1 MRELHKVHKLAIEL
15 IRSGRISW
23 NDAIEK
29 AKEIYIMQE
38 VKMVFETENIFI
50 PKEALAFLMNDDI
63 NAIKELTEIIL
74 DAESVEFYCENMEM
88 AIEEIQMKMES

>member
-1 MRELHKVHKLAIEL
+1 
-15 IRSGRISW
+15 
-23 NDAIEK
+23 
-29 AKEIYIMQE
+29 
-38 VKMVFETENIFI
+38 
-50 PKEALAFLMNDDI
+50 MNDDI